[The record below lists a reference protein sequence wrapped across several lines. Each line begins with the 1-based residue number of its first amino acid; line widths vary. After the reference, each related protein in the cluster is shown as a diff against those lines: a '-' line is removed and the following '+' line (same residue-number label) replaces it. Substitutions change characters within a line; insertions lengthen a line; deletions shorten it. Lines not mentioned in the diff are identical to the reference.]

1 MSKALKIISN
11 KWPLLIKYGLLVVF
25 LMFGISCQTPK
36 IETSRPRLTEREL
49 IYEKGKALFEN
60 GNYRESSVFFL
71 KVTQSSLGPEDEVYN
86 QSLWKL
92 VMVYE
97 KSGDFEKAILAL
109 LELEN
114 RKSIQ
119 IPLFHVQ
126 LALAKNY
133 LRLENK
139 DLAFKIE
146 KEIDR
151 SAPARNY
158 SLKEIYAAL
167 EQNSDFNYDHLIIEE
182 LQFLGKIQKYYIFV
196 MESSESSINQNA
208 TDLLIHIYDGFF
220 KVLAKDTTNPGFK
233 KNLSIELL
241 EQLRKFDLYKLST
254 ININPYTISKFSNY
268 SEQKQK
274 FLIDWLHQ

>member
-114 RKSIQ
+114 RKSMQ
-119 IPLFHVQ
+119 IPLFHIQ

-146 KEIDR
+146 KEIDQ
-151 SAPARNY
+151 SSPARNY

-196 MESSESSINQNA
+196 MESSESSINKNA

-220 KVLAKDTTNPGFK
+220 KILAKDTVNPEFK